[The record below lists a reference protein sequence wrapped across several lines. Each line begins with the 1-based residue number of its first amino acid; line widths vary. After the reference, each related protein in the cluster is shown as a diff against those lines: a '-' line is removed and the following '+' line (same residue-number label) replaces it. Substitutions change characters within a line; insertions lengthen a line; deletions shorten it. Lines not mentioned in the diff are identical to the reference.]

1 MDPNPGTENI
11 GFTSS
16 PPQVG
21 VKKKNSKLW
30 IIIVLAVILAIGGY
44 FIFANSQKKEET
56 QPVEVI
62 SPTEEPIATPTED
75 VTPTEEATTPSPSPR
90 PTTGVVSSAHDLNIQ
105 VLNGSGTVGVAG
117 DVKSYLA
124 GKGYKNLETGN
135 ADNFDYTGVTVQIKS
150 SQSKFLSDIQD
161 DLSAK
166 YTLASGSGTLS
177 ANSDFDVAII
187 VGK

>member
-30 IIIVLAVILAIGGY
+30 IIIVLAVILAVGGY
-44 FIFANSQKKEET
+44 FIYSNSKKKEET
-56 QPVEVI
+56 KPVEVI
-62 SPTEEPIATPTED
+62 SPTEAPTAEPTQ
-75 VTPTEEATTPSPSPR
+75 EASPSGTITPSPSPR
-90 PTTGVVSSAHDLNIQ
+90 PTTGVVSSAHDLSIQ
-105 VLNGSGTVGVAG
+105 VLNGSGTVGAAG

-124 GKGYKNLETGN
+124 GKGYKNLDTGN
-135 ADNFDYTGVTVQIKS
+135 ADNFDYTNVTVKIKS
-150 SQSKFLSDIQD
+150 SQSKFLSAIQD

-166 YTLASGSGTLS
+166 YTLATGSGSLS
-177 ANSDFDVAII
+177 ANSDFDVAVI